1 LIKKKSRL
9 WKRFIETKNPQT
21 HKEYKK
27 VRNEIHKQT
36 HLIIKKEQCE
46 VAKQCK
52 SNPKKF
58 RKFVSSKST
67 EQTRISDIKS
77 HRCDG
82 NILLA
87 NDDEDKAN
95 AFGDCFAAVY
105 TRESDNIFNELP
117 SRHSSVLR
125 ENVVFTEEAILDK
138 LTSIKVNKSPG
149 PDLLHPRVLHEARYQ
164 LVTPLL
170 LLFEKLYTTG
180 TLPCDWK
187 VASTVPT

>member
-1 LIKKKSRL
+1 MIKKKSRL